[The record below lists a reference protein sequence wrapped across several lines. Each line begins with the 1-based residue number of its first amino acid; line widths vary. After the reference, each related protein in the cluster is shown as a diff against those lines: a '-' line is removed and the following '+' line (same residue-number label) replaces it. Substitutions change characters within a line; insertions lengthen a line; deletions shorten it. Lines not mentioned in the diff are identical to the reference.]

1 MNQNLY
7 PIIEIE
13 SKDEIEQ
20 LGTKEKYWIYD
31 AITKEKKLFKIGRE
45 DWAEIVAIYDLAV

>member
-20 LGTKEKYWIYD
+20 LGTKEKYYKW
-31 AITKEKKLFKIGRE
+31 KIGRENTGE
-45 DWAEIVAIYDLAV
+45 DWAEIGKHIGLFMN